1 MDKETSTLA
10 TGSLSGARRMSV
22 FAACLS
28 AVALLMGAAPE
39 AAAQGTPTAT
49 PQSLRAEPLFARIV
63 EEATRLKTITVSLGA
78 KAEPA
83 LPADYSGAVARLAD
97 LDMEGHRE
105 LARRGVD
112 GDLKCILKGI
122 SEDLPQKLQ
131 ALSES
136 DPVQR
141 RSAFEEMVY
150 LLNDNIEVITT
161 PAQVVSGVPAGA

>member
-1 MDKETSTLA
+1 
-10 TGSLSGARRMSV
+10 MSV

-28 AVALLMGAAPE
+28 AVALLMGASPDP
-39 AAAQGTPTAT
+39 AAQTSPTAT
-49 PQSLRAEPLFARIV
+49 PQTLGAEPLFARIV
-63 EEATRLKTITVSLGA
+63 EEASRLKTITVHLGA
-78 KAEPA
+78 TADGA
-83 LPADYSGAVARLAD
+83 LPVDYSGAVARLAA

-105 LARRGVD
+105 LERRGVD

-131 ALSES
+131 ALAVS
-136 DPVQR
+136 DAAQR

-161 PAQVVSGVPAGA
+161 PAQVVSGGP